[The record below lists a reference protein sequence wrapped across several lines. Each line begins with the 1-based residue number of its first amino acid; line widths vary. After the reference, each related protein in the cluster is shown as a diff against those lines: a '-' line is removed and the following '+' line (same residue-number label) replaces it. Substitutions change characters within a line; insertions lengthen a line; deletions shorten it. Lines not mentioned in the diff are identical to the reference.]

1 LTVALEMDSGDR
13 VDLQAARGRF
23 VMGVLLAC
31 AAAIGCPAKDDDN
44 DGGMTAEGSSGGSD
58 ADDGVTPIDPMGPE
72 TDGST

>member
-1 LTVALEMDSGDR
+1 
-13 VDLQAARGRF
+13 
-23 VMGVLLAC
+23 MGVLLAC